1 VKKSFLIS
9 IAVILIVA
17 VIALF
22 LHGRHQEVLDGRLA
36 TPVPLLQELVK
47 PGTPLFITPEFLP
60 CLAPLSS
67 AQQALFPT
75 LEDSETAGRDKS
87 PFWRLNREHHY
98 GALLVGASP
107 AWHSLT
113 ESLLN
118 SPLWVLSD
126 VSPWGYL
133 FKPNRSGISAWQIP
147 SPRELES
154 NWPRPADRGC
164 FLILTAANLAAIN
177 RLPEA
182 EQLLDMADT
191 LHTSPS
197 LILSTRASIAASRG
211 HWEEAV
217 NFSNDA
223 LHADRGNKAAEEILI
238 RALIESGQTDQALDR
253 ARDLVSRN
261 GEDTEALFLLARAA
275 NAAHSDKEEIAALAQ
290 LVTVAKKTKQ
300 PIGASLTYLG
310 QSYAKYGDRG
320 SALRT
325 FQEALLAPELN
336 EEQRKVIR
344 HIMDHLMEGNT
355 PSSTLPSLPPSG
367 TNP

>member
-1 VKKSFLIS
+1 MKKSFLI
-9 IAVILIVA
+9 IITAILVTGF
-17 VIALF
+17 IALI
-22 LHGRHQEVLDGRLA
+22 LHRRHQEVIDARLA
-36 TPVPLLQELVK
+36 TPVSLLQELVK

-67 AQQALFPT
+67 VQQTLFPT
-75 LEDSETAGRDKS
+75 PADSETAGRDKAT
-87 PFWRLNREHHY
+87 FWKLNREHHY
-98 GALLVGASP
+98 GTLLVGASP
-107 AWHSLT
+107 AWHFLT

-133 FKPNRSGISAWQIP
+133 FKPVGTGATAWQIP
-147 SPRELES
+147 SPQELEN
-154 NWPRPADRGC
+154 NWTRAADRGC
-164 FLILTAANLAAIN
+164 FLILTAANLTAIN
-177 RLPEA
+177 RLTEA

-217 NFSNDA
+217 SLSNDA

-238 RALIESGQTDQALDR
+238 RALIESAQTDQALDR

-261 GEDTEALFLLARAA
+261 REDTEDLFLLARAA

-290 LVTVAKKTKQ
+290 LVSVAKKTKQ
-300 PIGASLTYLG
+300 PVGASLTYLG
-310 QSYAKYGDRG
+310 QAYAKYGDRG

-325 FQEALLAPELN
+325 FQEALQSPELT
-336 EEQRKVIR
+336 EEQLTMIR

-355 PSSTLPSLPPSG
+355 PSSSLPSLPPSG